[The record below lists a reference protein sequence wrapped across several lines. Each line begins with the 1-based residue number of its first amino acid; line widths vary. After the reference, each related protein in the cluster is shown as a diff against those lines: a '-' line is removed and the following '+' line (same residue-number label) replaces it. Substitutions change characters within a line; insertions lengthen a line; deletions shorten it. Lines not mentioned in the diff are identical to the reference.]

1 MSTYADVLRAVLG
14 MSPEQRR
21 KLAAAIDA
29 SLDAEEITA
38 EGPPN
43 LSPAWRAEIAR
54 RSAEYDR
61 GEVQGIPWEEAR
73 ARILRK
79 YGDHVSD

>member
-1 MSTYADVLRAVLG
+1 MSTYADVLRVVLSL
-14 MSPEQRR
+14 SPEQRR
-21 KLAAAIDA
+21 ELSAAIDA
-29 SLDAEEITA
+29 SLEAEEA
-38 EGPPN
+38 ADEGTPN

-61 GEVQGIPWEEAR
+61 GEVTPIPWDVVREK
-73 ARILRK
+73 ILRK